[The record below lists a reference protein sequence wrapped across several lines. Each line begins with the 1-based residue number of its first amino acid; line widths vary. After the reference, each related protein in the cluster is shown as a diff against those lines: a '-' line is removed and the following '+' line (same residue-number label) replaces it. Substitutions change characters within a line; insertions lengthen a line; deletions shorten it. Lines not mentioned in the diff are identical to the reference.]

1 MSWITTK
8 LLGIRQVLF
17 GGAVL
22 PQRGAINFV
31 SGALVEDNPATGATD
46 VSITSDTIFSEAT
59 FLATPGT
66 IVRRSPGASARFG
79 GTCHFV
85 DIEATGNVAAGGN
98 IAVTGNIA
106 AGGNI
111 AVAGSLAVV
120 DTMSCH
126 TGQIA
131 SELAV
136 GGGMSCAVL
145 EVATDIA
152 AGGALYVT
160 GAASCGALQAA
171 SVYTA
176 GAMSGG
182 ALTVTGNITST
193 IGAISCPGSVTAG
206 GASITG
212 GATIGGL
219 TTVASLT
226 CSGTAAMGSLNCIG
240 GAILGG
246 ATVASNFTMTST
258 NKVKLASRSITRM
271 LSAPFVPFSAP
282 YVGSFNGFII
292 VPSWAA
298 NSTNPCLGHFP
309 LSLPDGAVVTRVRV
323 YIRPASGHVVLPAGM
338 PTVALMYKTLPGSPT
353 AGEIG
358 FQAFDSSANGAA
370 YDQQHAVTATG
381 SLTIDR
387 TTTMYVIGFL
397 SEGGAN
403 AIAGTLVE
411 GADVTFTTTSL
422 DDGYCV

>member
-246 ATVASNFTMTST
+246 ATTASNFTMTST
-258 NKVKLASRSITRM
+258 NKVKLASRSITRT
-271 LSAPFVPFSAP
+271 LSAPFIPFSSN
-282 YVGSFNGFII
+282 YVPIYSGDVI
-292 VPSWAA
+292 VPSWFPE
-298 NSTNPCLGHFP
+298 STGPAIGHFA

-323 YIRPASGHVVLPAGM
+323 YIRPVPGHVGLPGYMPYVVLLYKTFPGSPLTGEVGFEASDSS
-338 PTVALMYKTLPGSPT
+338 PTVAAYHLP
-353 AGEIG
+353 
-358 FQAFDSSANGAA
+358 
-370 YDQQHAVTATG
+370 HAVTATG

-387 TTTMYVIGFL
+387 TTTMYTIGFR

-403 AIAGTLVE
+403 ALVGMLVE